1 MNCEEVQTRISEY
14 LERSLDAISMKS
26 IEVHLSSCSRCRVDT
41 VSLADCIQEV
51 ARLPMVDPPVGF
63 TQRVMAQVRE
73 INENP
78 TLWERLFLP
87 MRVKIPLQ
95 ATAVVLI
102 GALALVLSQKEEKL
116 NKQDFSQPAAPALNS
131 LAPPAQTSDQQNE
144 STIVVERSVQDKK
157 AAKSTKP
164 FADLAKQ
171 APEQVR
177 RKAASPPAGVEQA
190 QSAAAPPPASA
201 KESESRPEDKK
212 ETPRRRPIPA
222 QEVSTAG
229 EAMRSRGDTFAGE
242 AMRHR
247 GDTLGFGLGPG
258 TGALSQPSLGAGSLL
273 ERSLSPLSEPNADI
287 EFVVRRRPAQPR
299 EREEANFAAA
309 GKTSESRRNPPLA
322 APRTSSIREIRW
334 FTVAADRFEQFKKA
348 LESEAIIESERTP
361 GVIESE
367 LAQKI
372 ARELLIKVVISPS
385 EQ

>member
-26 IEVHLSSCSRCRVDT
+26 MEVHLSSCSRCRVDAD
-41 VSLADCIQEV
+41 SLADCIQEV
-51 ARLPMVDPPVGF
+51 AGLPVVDPPLGF
-63 TQRVMAQVRE
+63 AQRVMAHVRE
-73 INENP
+73 INKKP

-87 MRVKIPLQ
+87 TRVKIPLQ

-116 NKQDFSQPAAPALNS
+116 NKQKFSQPGDPAVTSPAPS
-131 LAPPAQTSDQQNE
+131 AQKLDQQKE
-144 STIVVERSVQDKK
+144 STIVVERSVQENKP
-157 AAKSTKP
+157 AKSTKP

-171 APEQVR
+171 VPEQVR
-177 RKAASPPAGVEQA
+177 TSKAAAAPAGAEETQPAAASPP
-190 QSAAAPPPASA
+190 SSA
-201 KESESRPEDKK
+201 KESESPLEDKK
-212 ETPRRRPIPA
+212 EAPRRRAIPA

-229 EAMRSRGDTFAGE
+229 EAMRSRSDTF
-242 AMRHR
+242 
-247 GDTLGFGLGPG
+247 GFGFAAGA
-258 TGALSQPSLGAGSLL
+258 GALGQPSLSAGPLL

-287 EFVVRRRPAQPR
+287 EFVVRRRAAQLRDQRDEPS
-299 EREEANFAAA
+299 FAAT
-309 GKTSESRRNPPLA
+309 GKTAESRRTNPPPA

-361 GVIESE
+361 GVIESD

-372 ARELLIKVVISPS
+372 ARELLIKVTISPS

>member
-26 IEVHLSSCSRCRVDT
+26 IEVHLSACSRCRVDAD
-41 VSLADCIQEV
+41 SLADCIQEV
-51 ARLPMVDPPVGF
+51 AALPMVDPPLGF
-63 TQRVMAQVRE
+63 AQRVIAHVRE
-73 INENP
+73 INKKP

-87 MRVKIPLQ
+87 TRVKIPLQ

-116 NKQDFSQPAAPALNS
+116 NKQDLSQPAAPAITS
-131 LAPPAQTSDQQNE
+131 PAPSVQKIDRQKEP
-144 STIVVERSVQDKK
+144 TIVVERSVQDKK
-157 AAKSTKP
+157 PSQSTKP

-177 RKAASPPAGVEQA
+177 NKAATAPAGVEQT
-190 QSAAAPPPASA
+190 QPAAAPPPSSS
-201 KESESRPEDKK
+201 KKSESRLEDKQ
-212 ETPRRRPIPA
+212 EAPRRRAIPA

-229 EAMRSRGDTFAGE
+229 EAMRSRGDTF
-242 AMRHR
+242 
-247 GDTLGFGLGPG
+247 GFGLGAGVG
-258 TGALSQPSLGAGSLL
+258 TLSQPSLSAGPLV

-287 EFVVRRRPAQPR
+287 ELVVRRRPAQPR
-299 EREEANFAAA
+299 EKDEASFAAT
-309 GKTSESRRNPPLA
+309 GKTAESRRTNPPLA
-322 APRTSSIREIRW
+322 ALRTSSIREIRW

-361 GVIESE
+361 GVIESDS
-367 LAQKI
+367 AQKI
-372 ARELLIKVVISPS
+372 ARELLIKVIISPS

>member
-26 IEVHLSSCSRCRVDT
+26 IEVHLSACSRCRVDAD
-41 VSLADCIQEV
+41 SLADCIQEV
-51 ARLPMVDPPVGF
+51 AALPMVDPPLGF
-63 TQRVMAQVRE
+63 AQRVIAHVRE
-73 INENP
+73 INKKP

-87 MRVKIPLQ
+87 TRVKIPLQ

-116 NKQDFSQPAAPALNS
+116 NKQDLSQPAAPAITS
-131 LAPPAQTSDQQNE
+131 PAPSAQKIDQQKE
-144 STIVVERSVQDKK
+144 PIVVERSVQDKK
-157 AAKSTKP
+157 PAKSTKP

-177 RKAASPPAGVEQA
+177 NKAATAPAGVEQT
-190 QSAAAPPPASA
+190 QPAAAPPSSS
-201 KESESRPEDKK
+201 KESESRLEDKQ
-212 ETPRRRPIPA
+212 EAPRRRAIPA

-229 EAMRSRGDTFAGE
+229 EAMRSRGDTF
-242 AMRHR
+242 
-247 GDTLGFGLGPG
+247 GFGLGGGVG
-258 TGALSQPSLGAGSLL
+258 TLSQSSLSAGPLV

-287 EFVVRRRPAQPR
+287 ELVVRRRPAQPR
-299 EREEANFAAA
+299 EKDEASFAAT
-309 GKTSESRRNPPLA
+309 GKTAESRRTNPPLA

-361 GVIESE
+361 RVIESDS
-367 LAQKI
+367 AQKI
-372 ARELLIKVVISPS
+372 ARELLIKVIISPS